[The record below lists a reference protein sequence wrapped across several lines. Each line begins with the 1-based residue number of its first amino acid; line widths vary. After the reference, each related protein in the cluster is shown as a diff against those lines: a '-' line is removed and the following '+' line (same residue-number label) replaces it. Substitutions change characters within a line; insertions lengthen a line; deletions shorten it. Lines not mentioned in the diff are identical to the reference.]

1 LNGYL
6 IFLGVNVPM
15 YAAGQPHRYKTPCSQ
30 IMKAVTEGELSVAI
44 DTEII
49 QEILCRYGALQ
60 RREIAVPMALDVLTL
75 AISIYPVTEED
86 IRLTVDLFERDAR
99 KGATARDLIHA
110 AVMKTKGLTEIISV
124 DALFDLIDGIRRI
137 DPASYASRL
146 TA

>member
-1 LNGYL
+1 
-6 IFLGVNVPM
+6 
-15 YAAGQPHRYKTPCSQ
+15 
-30 IMKAVTEGELSVAI
+30 VTEGELSVAI